1 MKTQT
6 FDDTFDSGA
15 DITQHLDLGKA
26 KRPNLTSQ
34 RVNVD
39 FPNWMV
45 QSLDREASRVGV
57 TRQSLI
63 KMWLAERLDDSSHT
77 FTSNRG

>member
-15 DITQHLDLGKA
+15 DITQHLDLAKA
-26 KRPNLTSQ
+26 KRPNLVAQ
-34 RVNVD
+34 RVHVD
-39 FPNWMV
+39 FPNWVV

-63 KMWLAERLDDSSHT
+63 KMWLAERLDDNSHT
-77 FTSNRG
+77 VA

>member
-1 MKTQT
+1 MKIQT

-15 DITQHLDLGKA
+15 DITQHLDLAKA
-26 KRPNLTSQ
+26 KRPSLTSQ
-34 RVNVD
+34 RVHVD

-77 FTSNRG
+77 VASNIG